1 MNQLFVFLKFER
13 EKCISETVT
22 SPFEW
27 KQIMVA
33 VSKCT
38 QHKNVELCSFSAEKR
53 GKIGSEICVY
63 DYICVF
69 PQKKVQRWVGWGGGE
84 EKTSSKRLA
93 IAAHLGI
100 GSGTESRDWGQG
112 EVCEITKWEDVWML
126 LYHLKWRGLLGY
138 EGWDQMLLESKQNLS
153 RRYGIRKKKADDN
166 YLFKRKPPSVS
177 EHKAHCEN
185 STLPP
190 KRLHI
195 VKPCKFDHISHLLHT
210 EKKQTKQKNPK
221 HFSCWNSLEA
231 PNTCGYRLQMSYLIV
246 ASKVLMDVWTKQIC
260 CFMSF

>member
-1 MNQLFVFLKFER
+1 MNQLFVFLKIVR
-13 EKCISETVT
+13 GKCISETVT

-33 VSKCT
+33 IST
-38 QHKNVELCSFSAEKR
+38 QHKIVELFSAEKR
-53 GKIGSEICVY
+53 EKIGSEICVY

-69 PQKKVQRWVGWGGGE
+69 PHKKVQRWVGWGEGE
-84 EKTSSKRLA
+84 EKMSSKRLA

-112 EVCEITKWEDVWML
+112 EVCKIAKWEEVWML

-138 EGWDQMLLESKQNLS
+138 EGRDQMLLESKHNLS
-153 RRYGIRKKKADDN
+153 RRYGIRKKRADDN

-210 EKKQTKQKNPK
+210 EKKNQNKTTTK
-221 HFSCWNSLEA
+221 S
-231 PNTCGYRLQMSYLIV
+231 I
-246 ASKVLMDVWTKQIC
+246 
-260 CFMSF
+260 